1 MPPWRACLHGETI
14 FGSDFTLSNILIFG
28 SGSWSR
34 GLVLVVVVAFFLSLF
49 SLSAWVKLTILVR
62 AAAKSF
68 VNKFYGRKG

>member
-1 MPPWRACLHGETI
+1 MPPWWVRPHGETV
-14 FGSDFTLSNILIFG
+14 FGSDLMLSKCFDLRI
-28 SGSWSR
+28 
-34 GLVLVVVVAFFLSLF
+34 GLVEPRQCACCCYGGFLSLF